1 MNGYLLYI
9 YIQKY
14 FGYHE
19 FKGHVSTIYER
30 TPLTGQYNILIKL
43 AAGIRGYKKKF
54 DCVRV
59 RWHIKG
65 QAVARKMRL
74 PIKCQK
80 NTIFSICIENCFEG
94 YISIP
99 DVHYVSPQ
107 LDRSFPSILPPV
119 F

>member
-80 NTIFSICIENCFEG
+80 TRFFQ
-94 YISIP
+94 
-99 DVHYVSPQ
+99 YVSKIALRAISQ
-107 LDRSFPSILPPV
+107 SLMSIMFLRN
-119 F
+119 